1 MDDTNPQGSAKTV
14 GEAAASFMNILD
26 PQEAQAQPEV
36 EEYREQDPVAEY
48 QAEDSQEYE
57 EGDEASEPTPT
68 YRVKVDKEEIEV
80 PLDELLKG
88 YSRTADY
95 TKKTQELAET
105 RKAIEA
111 ERQRIEE
118 ANQLRNVYADRL
130 QVIEQMLAQ
139 PESTDDLGA
148 LKENDPIGYAV
159 RVAEMAERE
168 KQLNAVRAE
177 RYRIAQQQQAEQ
189 GERLRAH
196 LAAESEKLATAIPD
210 LADKA
215 KGEALKAE
223 IRSYAKS
230 IGWTDQEL
238 SQVYDHRAVSALYK
252 AMQYDKLVSGKSNAT
267 KKVTEAPRM
276 MRPGT
281 STPEARQTQEMKKLR
296 EQVRRSGK
304 KGDAARLFERLI

>member
-26 PQEAQAQPEV
+26 PQEAQAQPDGQ
-36 EEYREQDPVAEY
+36 EYREQDLVAEY
-48 QAEDSQEYE
+48 QADDSQEYE

-105 RKAIEA
+105 RKAVES
-111 ERQRIEE
+111 ERQRIQE

-139 PESTDDLGA
+139 PESTDDFGA

-168 KQLNAVRAE
+168 KQINAVRAE

-196 LAAESEKLATAIPD
+196 LAAESERLAAAIPD

>member
-1 MDDTNPQGSAKTV
+1 MDDTNPRGSAKTV

-36 EEYREQDPVAEY
+36 EEDREQEPVAEY
-48 QAEDSQEYE
+48 QADDSQEYE

-105 RKAIEA
+105 RKAVES
-111 ERQRIEE
+111 ERQRIQE

-139 PESTDDLGA
+139 PESTDDFGA

-168 KQLNAVRAE
+168 KQINAVRAE

-196 LAAESEKLATAIPD
+196 LAAESERLAAAIPD